1 MRLSFHALYFLTY
14 IVAAINLTQS
24 ISFLPRFY
32 SDIIENTILIRIGI
46 ATALLV
52 VIFALGSL
60 GYHFIEGMSFF
71 DGFYMTFITITTI
84 GFSEIKNLSD
94 SGRILTMVT
103 FVMGIGVI
111 SYIASQTTQLLFESE
126 LFRLRAM
133 KKQLEKAENHY
144 IICGYGRIG
153 HRVAEVLKEADIPL
167 VVVENRESSIER
179 LRDDRILYVEG
190 NAQEENVL
198 KEAGVERAR
207 GLICALSKD
216 QDNVFVTL
224 IARELNE
231 NIFILVRTNER
242 PNTRKIYRAGADKV
256 ISPYEIGADRMAN
269 VILRPHVD
277 QFIDRITGGE
287 QDHVFDE
294 VKVFE
299 GAELAGK
306 TLSEAK
312 IRQKY
317 FVVIIAIVPEE
328 NQGILFNPGSDDVI
342 NIGDSLIVLGD
353 VDRIESLR
361 REGCNDQRDLS
372 DRVSKH
378 QFSEVLESSNF
389 NLEGKS

>member
-1 MRLSFHALYFLTY
+1 MSFRALFFLNY
-14 IVAAINLTQS
+14 IIVDFNKRIKVT
-24 ISFLPRFY
+24 FLRRFY
-32 SDIIENTILIRIGI
+32 SDIIESRILIRIGI
-46 ATALLV
+46 ATILMVA
-52 VIFALGSL
+52 IFIVGSV
-60 GYHFIEGMSFF
+60 GYHLIEDMSFF

-84 GFSEIKNLSD
+84 GFSELTNLSN
-94 SGRILTMVT
+94 SGRILTMII

-126 LFRLRAM
+126 LFRKRAM
-133 KKQLEKAENHY
+133 KKQLEKMKNHY
-144 IICGYGRIG
+144 IVCGYGRIG
-153 HRVAEVLKEADIPL
+153 HRIAEVLKEAEIPL
-167 VVVENRESSIER
+167 VVVENRESSIDR
-179 LRDDRILYVEG
+179 VRGDRILYVEG
-190 NAQEENVL
+190 DAQEEQIL
-198 KEAGVERAR
+198 KQAGVERAR

-224 IARELNE
+224 IARELNSD
-231 NIFILVRTNER
+231 IFILVRTNER

-299 GAELAGK
+299 GADLAGK
-306 TLSEAK
+306 TLAEAN

-317 FVVIIAIVPEE
+317 FVVIIAIIPEG
-328 NQGILFNPGSDDVI
+328 NGGILFNPGSNDAI
-342 NIGDSLIVLGD
+342 NVGDSLIVLGD
-353 VDRIESLR
+353 VERIEQLR
-361 REGCNDQRDLS
+361 TEGCSDERDLS

-378 QFSEVLESSNF
+378 KFSDVLKSSQF
-389 NLEGKS
+389 NLKTTD